1 MSSRRR
7 GATRLTPD
15 ENVLKKIEEQG
26 GTWKKIDE
34 NTCSFSGID
43 ATPDLSVV
51 VEPKPR
57 RKAKADKPAE
67 ALPVEVKAV
76 APAHPPE
83 TPDYGWLAEAVRSYN
98 LSAATPIDV
107 VLFVSRLQIQL
118 AP

>member
-7 GATRLTPD
+7 GATRL
-15 ENVLKKIEEQG
+15 
-26 GTWKKIDE
+26 
-34 NTCSFSGID
+34 
-43 ATPDLSVV
+43 
-51 VEPKPR
+51 
-57 RKAKADKPAE
+57 
-67 ALPVEVKAV
+67 
-76 APAHPPE
+76 